1 MNKIQA
7 LTAAVVLAA
16 ATLVAA
22 ILGGTSS
29 AAPQKAPKA
38 ALVSVHK
45 TALGK
50 VLVDARGHTLYLFE
64 KDKKGMSLCNGACAA
79 YWPAI
84 LSAAKPRAG
93 AGVRAS

>member
-29 AAPQKAPKA
+29 AAAQRPRRGRC
-38 ALVSVHK
+38 LVHK

-64 KDKKGMSLCNGACAA
+64 KDKKGMSLCNGACAVD
-79 YWPAI
+79 WPAI
-84 LSAAKPRAG
+84 ISAG
-93 AGVRAS
+93 

>member
-29 AAPQKAPKA
+29 AAAQKAPKG

-50 VLVDARGHTLYLFE
+50 VLVDTRDTRSICSRRTRRE
-64 KDKKGMSLCNGACAA
+64 
-79 YWPAI
+79 
-84 LSAAKPRAG
+84 
-93 AGVRAS
+93 